1 MKALVIGGTGF
12 IGSHL
17 VDTLNTAGHK
27 VWFTTRR
34 TWDLAFPGEDL
45 PDSDVVYI
53 CAAMSRFIEC
63 EDKPMAYRV
72 NVDGPL
78 EVARRTTGKIIYLSS
93 EAVERALHTNYGMH
107 KALAELALRT
117 QCDPIIVR
125 LSKVD
130 GFLVDRMLRLSSEL
144 G

>member
-1 MKALVIGGTGF
+1 
-12 IGSHL
+12 
-17 VDTLNTAGHK
+17 
-27 VWFTTRR
+27 
-34 TWDLAFPGEDL
+34 
-45 PDSDVVYI
+45 
-53 CAAMSRFIEC
+53 MSRFIEC

-130 GFLVDRMLRLSSEL
+130 RVQDCCEYLVSLAEATPGIYHWPEHGR
-144 G
+144 